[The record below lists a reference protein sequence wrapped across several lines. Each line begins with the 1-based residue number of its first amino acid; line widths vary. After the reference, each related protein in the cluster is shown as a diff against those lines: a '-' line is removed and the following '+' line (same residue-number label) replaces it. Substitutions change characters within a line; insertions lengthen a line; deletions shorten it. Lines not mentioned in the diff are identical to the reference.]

1 MAAKLIGSS
10 MVISTI
16 ICFHIICSDTQLGW
30 QLLPPIYYLPPPL
43 LLQSNNIHT
52 IDKPR
57 PALFLRCLLYNY
69 LWRHNYIHLLIFYS
83 SSIYWPFLWI
93 SNVVCHH
100 YALVP
105 LQILNNQSS
114 SIPKILTSINETRHL
129 SIIYTTVPWISGCLW
144 RG

>member
-1 MAAKLIGSS
+1 MDVVTSTMTVLMEVRDSIYCGKWKLAAKLIGSS

-43 LLQSNNIHT
+43 LLQSNHIHT

-57 PALFLRCLLYNY
+57 PALFLRCLLFNY
-69 LWRHNYIHLLIFYS
+69 LWKHHYIHLLIYS

-93 SNVVCHH
+93 SKC
-100 YALVP
+100 YL
-105 LQILNNQSS
+105 SS
-114 SIPKILTSINETRHL
+114 LRTCSTSNT
-129 SIIYTTVPWISGCLW
+129 
-144 RG
+144 